1 MRKTLA
7 DIFWSAWAEEDK
19 KQPIRNLKRCDYV
32 ATKAVADAVTKR
44 IKRKLAADAR
54 RNDMAKSEWVLR

>member
-7 DIFWSAWAEEDK
+7 EIYDKAKQDAWWK
-19 KQPIRNLKRCDYV
+19 GYSVSLQNYV
-32 ATKAVADAVTKR
+32 AAKAVADAVTKR
-44 IKRKLAADAR
+44 MKRKLAADAR